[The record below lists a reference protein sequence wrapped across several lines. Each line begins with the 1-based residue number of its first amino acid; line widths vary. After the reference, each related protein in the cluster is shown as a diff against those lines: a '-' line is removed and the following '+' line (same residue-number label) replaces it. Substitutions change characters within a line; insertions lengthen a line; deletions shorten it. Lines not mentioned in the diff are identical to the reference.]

1 MDFNSEYELH
11 EHPWTFHWSYLEI
24 SQKNI
29 VISPS
34 VGSQGANNCKGIR
47 AMFDGIGELE
57 GCWQYQLT
65 MQLLM
70 IVQLIGFFLK
80 KKKRN
85 MANND
90 ILCRHKFIH
99 VRCCAHI
106 LNLVVHEDLKNID
119 DSIVRIR
126 NMVKYVKGSLKDWPN
141 LSIVQKRRQLGVM
154 LSWHLM
160 FPLDGTLLISC

>member
-1 MDFNSEYELH
+1 
-11 EHPWTFHWSYLEI
+11 
-24 SQKNI
+24 
-29 VISPS
+29 
-34 VGSQGANNCKGIR
+34 
-47 AMFDGIGELE
+47 
-57 GCWQYQLT
+57 

-90 ILCRHKFIH
+90 ILCRHTFIH

-154 LSWHLM
+154 LS
-160 FPLDGTLLISC
+160 